1 MDFDAVWERILRF
14 EGELFYTVTNRSFT
28 YRIVGGAVVP
38 EHTGYP
44 LAKKQ
49 FLKAYNL
56 GELKNPGQINR
67 IVRGPSYVYAILTDP
82 RIRD

>member
-1 MDFDAVWERILRF
+1 MNFEAVWERILQC
-14 EGELFYTVTNRSFT
+14 EGELFHTVRNLPFT
-28 YRIVGGAVVP
+28 YRIIGGAVVP
-38 EHTGYP
+38 DRTGFP
-44 LAKKQ
+44 VSSND
-49 FLKAYNL
+49 FLKAYNM